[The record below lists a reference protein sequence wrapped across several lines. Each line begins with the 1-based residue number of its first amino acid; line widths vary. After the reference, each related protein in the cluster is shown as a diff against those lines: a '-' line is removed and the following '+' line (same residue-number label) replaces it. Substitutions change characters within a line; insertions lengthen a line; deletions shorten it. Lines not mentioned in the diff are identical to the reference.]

1 MARPS
6 PYSEQTRT
14 AIVDAA
20 VGERKSGKS
29 WNDALDA
36 AKKAGYKGKLQYL
49 VKMVR
54 GSGAG
59 GIRTRGRK
67 RGRPAGK
74 PVHRAMNNVRAGG
87 LGSIENIV
95 NSMVEE
101 RLKKTINSAVSALEQ
116 ATREL
121 KRLS

>member
-36 AKKAGYKGKLQYL
+36 AK
-49 VKMVR
+49 
-54 GSGAG
+54 
-59 GIRTRGRK
+59 
-67 RGRPAGK
+67 
-74 PVHRAMNNVRAGG
+74 
-87 LGSIENIV
+87 
-95 NSMVEE
+95 
-101 RLKKTINSAVSALEQ
+101 
-116 ATREL
+116 
-121 KRLS
+121 